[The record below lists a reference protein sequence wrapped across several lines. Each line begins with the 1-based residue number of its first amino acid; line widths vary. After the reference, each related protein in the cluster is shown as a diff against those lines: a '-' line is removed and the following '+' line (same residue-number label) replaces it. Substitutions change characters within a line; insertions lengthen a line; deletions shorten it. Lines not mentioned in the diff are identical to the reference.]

1 MNPPPIE
8 SPTTEVDGRTRRAQ
22 KRRAAT
28 REIILVAGERVF
40 GTQGYLAT
48 SVADV
53 IAAANVARGTFYLHF
68 DSKEALFQ
76 ELVDRF
82 VGRVQGVVRRVE
94 PGPGPRPLMQIQ
106 ENVERVINLLF
117 DQRDLA
123 ILVLRESTGLDARVD
138 EKLKALDSFLQTM
151 MEGALRN
158 GVALGLVRRVN
169 ETVVAIA
176 LIGAIKEVLFQ
187 LVVQEDAPTMDR
199 GEVAS
204 TLLEFGLRGLQ
215 P

>member
-28 REIILVAGERVF
+28 REIILEAGESVF

-82 VGRVQGVVRRVE
+82 VGRVHGVVRRVE

-106 ENVERVINLLF
+106 ENVERVVNLLF

-138 EKLKALDSFLQTM
+138 EKLKIGCCHRVLNEYLN
-151 MEGALRN
+151 RN
-158 GVALGLVRRVN
+158 PIL
-169 ETVVAIA
+169 
-176 LIGAIKEVLFQ
+176 LI
-187 LVVQEDAPTMDR
+187 
-199 GEVAS
+199 
-204 TLLEFGLRGLQ
+204 
-215 P
+215 

>member
-1 MNPPPIE
+1 M
-8 SPTTEVDGRTRRAQ
+8 
-22 KRRAAT
+22 
-28 REIILVAGERVF
+28 
-40 GTQGYLAT
+40 
-48 SVADV
+48 
-53 IAAANVARGTFYLHF
+53 
-68 DSKEALFQ
+68 
-76 ELVDRF
+76 
-82 VGRVQGVVRRVE
+82 
-94 PGPGPRPLMQIQ
+94 MQIR
-106 ENVERVINLLF
+106 ENVERVVNLLF

-187 LVVQEDAPTMDR
+187 LVIREDTPSMDR
-199 GEVAS
+199 SEVAS
-204 TLLEFGLRGLQ
+204 TLWNSG
-215 P
+215 